1 MPYVFDPPRRMLRL
15 DDAPDEVAKN
25 FRVPGHVGSVSFISS
40 MTSHFCAGC
49 SRLRLLAD
57 GALKVCL
64 FGAAEMSLRDP
75 LRAGADNA
83 ALAAIVAD
91 AVARKKPAHDGVPV
105 SQLFERPNRA
115 MIRIGG

>member
-1 MPYVFDPPRRMLRL
+1 MLRL

-25 FRVPGHVGSVSFISS
+25 FRVPSHVGSVSFISS

-64 FGAAEMSLRDP
+64 FGAAEVSLRDP

-83 ALAAIVAD
+83 ALAAIIAD

-105 SQLFERPNRA
+105 SQLFARPNRA

>member
-1 MPYVFDPPRRMLRL
+1 MHRL

-25 FRVPGHVGSVSFISS
+25 FGLPGHVGSVSFISS
-40 MTSHFCAGC
+40 MTSHFCSGC

-64 FGAAEMSLRDP
+64 FGASEVSLRDP
-75 LRAGADNA
+75 LRAGASNAELADVVAA
-83 ALAAIVAD
+83 AL
-91 AVARKKPAHDGVPV
+91 ARKKPAHDGIPV
-105 SQLFERPNRA
+105 SQLFAQPNRA

>member
-1 MPYVFDPPRRMLRL
+1 MHRL

-25 FRVPGHVGSVSFISS
+25 FRVPGHIGSVSFISS

-64 FGAAEMSLRDP
+64 FGAAEVSLRDP
-75 LRAGADNA
+75 LRAGATDAELA
-83 ALAAIVAD
+83 ALVHG
-91 AVARKKPAHDGVPV
+91 AVQRKKPAHDGIPV
-105 SQLFERPNRA
+105 AQLFQRPNRA

>member
-1 MPYVFDPPRRMLRL
+1 MHRL

-25 FRVPGHVGSVSFISS
+25 FRVPGHAGSVSFITS
-40 MTSHFCAGC
+40 MSSHFCAGC
-49 SRLRLLAD
+49 SRLRLMAD

-64 FGAAEMSLRDP
+64 FAAGEVSLRDP
-75 LRAGADNA
+75 LRAGADDA
-83 ALAAIVAD
+83 ALAGIVAA

-105 SQLFERPNRA
+105 SKLFTQPNRA